1 MADKKSRIFKLQPS
15 LPNVPPPLHYAFM
28 DESGTVGA
36 ATGTHFLVVTVISL
50 SNPRDVERP
59 IRRAFRHALKRF
71 GSKLALSEVKATD
84 FDESAILRLLS
95 EIAEEDVTI
104 VATVVDQYAIR
115 YPPKEMESI
124 YRQAVAWAVRRLAE
138 VFPRLDLSIDR
149 RYTNAHLRRLLEKA
163 IRDEMETLP
172 HQNIIIQQENSI
184 TRKELQAADAVAWAI
199 FQKYERGD
207 SRFYDVIESKIA
219 DETVI
224 KHRDWR

>member
-1 MADKKSRIFKLQPS
+1 M
-15 LPNVPPPLHYAFM
+15 
-28 DESGTVGA
+28 
-36 ATGTHFLVVTVISL
+36 
-50 SNPRDVERP
+50 
-59 IRRAFRHALKRF
+59 KRF

-124 YRQAVAWAVRRLAE
+124 YRQAAAWTVRRL
-138 VFPRLDLSIDR
+138 
-149 RYTNAHLRRLLEKA
+149 
-163 IRDEMETLP
+163 
-172 HQNIIIQQENSI
+172 
-184 TRKELQAADAVAWAI
+184 KELQAADAVAWAI